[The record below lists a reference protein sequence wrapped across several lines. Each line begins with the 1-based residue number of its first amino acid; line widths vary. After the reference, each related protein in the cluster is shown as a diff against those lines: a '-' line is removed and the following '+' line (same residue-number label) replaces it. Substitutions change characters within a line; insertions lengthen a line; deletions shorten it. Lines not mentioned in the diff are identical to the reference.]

1 MIIEVIVVKKGVSK
15 NNKESKSIRIIV
27 ILLVFVFIVYLAVR
41 GFIIYFGYR
50 LETDDFIR
58 FQDTITLE
66 KNRTCDYT
74 FGDFSVCLPDSFSLI
89 QADDD
94 VIGYTDAQKRYVL
107 AGEVEGDFDSDIL
120 SVDDKVDVSEFK
132 QKYQFS
138 STIDV
143 LHYFEEHQHEKFS
156 LFSKI
161 SDVRDYYIMW
171 NLVNS
176 LLPEGDLYYIEGDFQ
191 GYLVKQKN
199 NYWFYFYDDNGNK
212 YSISFGNSGLEDDY
226 FNDDNI
232 FSYLGSVRV
241 ED

>member
-1 MIIEVIVVKKGVSK
+1 MKKSDGK

-27 ILLVFVFIVYLAVR
+27 ILLIFVFVVYLVVR

-50 LETDDFIR
+50 PETDDFIR
-58 FQDTITLE
+58 FQDTIILE

-74 FGDFSVCLPDSFSLI
+74 FGEFSVCLPDSFSLI
-89 QADDD
+89 QAEDD
-94 VIGYTDAQKRYVL
+94 VIGYTDSQNRYVL
-107 AGEVEGDFDSDIL
+107 AGDVEGDFDSDIL
-120 SVDDKVDVSEFK
+120 SVDNKVDVSEFK

-143 LHYFEEHQHEKFS
+143 LHYFEEHQNEKFS

-176 LLPEGDLYYIEGDFQ
+176 LLPEGDLYYIEGDYY

-199 NYWFYFYDDNGNK
+199 NYCFYFYDDNGNK
-212 YSISFGNSGLEDDY
+212 YSINFGNSGLEDDY

-232 FSYLGSVRV
+232 FSYFGSVRV

>member
-1 MIIEVIVVKKGVSK
+1 MSDIRKNYEEMLSEMKKINSRLEELMEDKQVQEYLALDGRRMELEPELLNLHTDRKKEEFSKCSHIWIPVSK
-15 NNKESKSIRIIV
+15 NV
-27 ILLVFVFIVYLAVR
+27 
-41 GFIIYFGYR
+41 
-50 LETDDFIR
+50 
-58 FQDTITLE
+58 
-66 KNRTCDYT
+66 DY
-74 FGDFSVCLPDSFSLI
+74 
-89 QADDD
+89 
-94 VIGYTDAQKRYVL
+94 Y
-107 AGEVEGDFDSDIL
+107 EGRSDIDYGCMKCGLDQRVLSASYPKFL